1 MHRLASLRS
10 KLTQKEEPKQNTKEA
25 VPKQWRALAEC
36 LTSFARAAKRDGST
50 NLRYV
55 YDKLGAFASRDVV
68 DRTIDAAAVSNDA
81 DHLQPSA
88 RRVLHGG
95 EAAARGT
102 PKIMNL
108 VDDAGLAE
116 ARAATQLFAESVR
129 STVPC
134 PEGYNL
140 TTTRAIRCGAPHC
153 FAREGAHDWFS
164 PQIASSTGS
173 GPRFHRDGL
182 NVEAAER
189 GEFGGRAGQELA
201 LLSPR
206 GGPLGACEAIA
217 RCAAGGGALHR
228 RGAPLRVVGVQV
240 SVLVAGPDLERAM
253 ELFGTV
259 VLREALQA
267 SESQRCIVLALE
279 TAGVATG
286 GPTARDALDVLEAT
300 TTPAAAAAVAVT
312 AAAEAA
318 TPARRWRVA
327 RLKKRRDAA
336 AFTTALK
343 ASTIKKNAA
352 RLALLLRCPG
362 GLVRVEAT
370 YALHFAEPQRPVR
383 AFSAEPAAS
392 ILDGVFPTDADA
404 EAYASRAA
412 APAEDVRDAV
422 LRCQRLSAAGLRCGD
437 KALAAAAVTPA
448 RPQLAPGAAALAAVA
463 ADARTHA
470 AQ

>member
-10 KLTQKEEPKQNTKEA
+10 KITKKEEPNQSKDESIS
-25 VPKQWRALAEC
+25 KQWRALAEC
-36 LTSFARAAKRDGST
+36 LTSFARAAKRDRST

-68 DRTIDAAAVSNDA
+68 DRTIDAAYQTTRTSSN
-81 DHLQPSA
+81 
-88 RRVLHGG
+88 RRGASSTAAGG
-95 EAAARGT
+95 GSRHAQNYG
-102 PKIMNL
+102 L
-108 VDDAGLAE
+108 VNDGPAGERRQALPG
-116 ARAATQLFAESVR
+116 RR

-140 TTTRAIRCGAPHC
+140 TTTRAIRCGDPP
-153 FAREGAHDWFS
+153 AREGAHDWFS

-267 SESQRCIVLALE
+267 SESERCIVLALE

-286 GPTARDALDVLEAT
+286 GPTARDALDVLQNT

-412 APAEDVRDAV
+412 AQAEDVRDAV

-437 KALAAAAVTPA
+437 KA
-448 RPQLAPGAAALAAVA
+448 RPRRP
-463 ADARTHA
+463 
-470 AQ
+470 

>member
-116 ARAATQLFAESVR
+116 ARAAAQLFAESVR

-267 SESQRCIVLALE
+267 SESQRCIVLAPVP
-279 TAGVATG
+279 G
-286 GPTARDALDVLEAT
+286 R
-300 TTPAAAAAVAVT
+300 
-312 AAAEAA
+312 
-318 TPARRWRVA
+318 
-327 RLKKRRDAA
+327 
-336 AFTTALK
+336 
-343 ASTIKKNAA
+343 
-352 RLALLLRCPG
+352 LLLAGDARPLLDRAFWASEG
-362 GLVRVEAT
+362 PAPTPPNSHGSPDTSSEAGC
-370 YALHFAEPQRPVR
+370 QRPQ
-383 AFSAEPAAS
+383 SS
-392 ILDGVFPTDADA
+392 
-404 EAYASRAA
+404 SR
-412 APAEDVRDAV
+412 PGPCR
-422 LRCQRLSAAGLRCGD
+422 RTG
-437 KALAAAAVTPA
+437 A
-448 RPQLAPGAAALAAVA
+448 RP
-463 ADARTHA
+463 R
-470 AQ
+470 